1 MMNTTNGYLG
11 ACLTYSQDLD
21 NEEQRAREPD
31 RRDAGA
37 KLFLVLLVRQIL
49 VHFPYFK
56 DASLIREFLWEA
68 EV

>member
-37 KLFLVLLVRQIL
+37 KLFLACSIAGQTQKMA
-49 VHFPYFK
+49 FP
-56 DASLIREFLWEA
+56 SSPVIEQSE
-68 EV
+68 